1 MESNGWRLYIHP
13 FFEAQLDKLRE
24 QVEKTAARDPSGYT
38 AAHPAAKLL
47 ATIRHYIIEAIPRN
61 PNSSEFRQGKTLGP
75 DNRHWFRAKF
85 HGRYRLF
92 YRFSSQQKVIIY
104 VWVNEEQNLRNAG
117 SKTDPYAIFKAM
129 LEGGEP
135 PSSFAKLL
143 VASKELWH
151 LP

>member
-38 AAHPAAKLL
+38 AHPAAKLL
-47 ATIRHYIIEAIPRN
+47 ATIRHYMIEAIPRN
-61 PNSSEFRQGKTLGP
+61 PNSCEFRQGKTLGP

-104 VWVNEEQNLRNAG
+104 VWVNEEQSLRNAG

-129 LEGGEP
+129 LERGEP